1 MHETGGLYYC
11 TYLGYQNEV
20 TFVGGGSKRR
30 PKSEPFVFAKL
41 FRIRGPMSTWVGRRE
56 EEREVL
62 NEETRVAASCQN
74 TKSSHDMSLSNYEDH
89 R

>member
-62 NEETRVAASCQN
+62 NAVAYTHVRLPNNRNS
-74 TKSSHDMSLSNYEDH
+74 
-89 R
+89 